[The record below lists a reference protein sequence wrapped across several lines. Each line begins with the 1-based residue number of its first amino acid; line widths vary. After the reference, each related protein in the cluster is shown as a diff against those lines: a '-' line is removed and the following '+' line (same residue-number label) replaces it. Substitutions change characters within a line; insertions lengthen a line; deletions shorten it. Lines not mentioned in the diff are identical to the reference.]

1 MSKYHKILVV
11 GAGKIGSAIVQLLAE
26 SGSYQVTAADKAHT
40 FLGKLKDLERVFTLQ
55 LDVAEPGALSHALKG
70 HDAVVSA
77 CSYDMSAIIAQAALD
92 EGCSYFDLT
101 EDVAMTGA
109 IKQIAVKAASGQVF
123 MPQCGL
129 APGFIGILAYHLA
142 GKFERLQS
150 VKMRVGALP
159 KYPSNRMMYNLTWS
173 TDGLIN
179 EYCNLCEAIESGE
192 RIDLMPLEGLEC
204 FSMDGVD
211 YEAFNTSGGLGTL
224 CETLQGRVEELT
236 YKTVRY
242 KGHQYL
248 MQFLMQDLQLGKITR
263 RPLLKQILETSIPI
277 TKQDVVLVFV
287 TVKGYRDGRLEQ
299 VTDARKLY
307 HQYRNGEHW
316 SSIQLTTAS
325 SLCAIL
331 DLHFEG
337 KLPGTG
343 FVRQE
348 DVDLVLFEANRFG
361 QAYSK
366 SSI

>member
-1 MSKYHKILVV
+1 MSKFYKVLII

-26 SGSYQVTAADKAHT
+26 SGSYRVIVADKACT
-40 FLGKLKDLERVFTLQ
+40 FLDKLNDLDNVSTLQ
-55 LDVAEPGALSHALKG
+55 LDVADTGALSSALVG
-70 HDAVVSA
+70 VDAVVSA
-77 CSYDMSAIIAQAALD
+77 CSYDMSATIAKAAME

-109 IKQIAVKAASGQVF
+109 IKEIAVNAVPGQIF

-179 EYCNLCEAIESGE
+179 EYCNLCEAIENGE
-192 RIDLMPLEGLEC
+192 RIDLVPLEGLEC
-204 FSMDGVD
+204 FSLDGID

-224 CETLQGRVEELT
+224 CDTLEGKVGELT

-248 MQFLMQDLQLGKITR
+248 MQFLMQDLQLGKSGR
-263 RPLLKQILETSIPI
+263 RPLLKQIFETSIPI
-277 TKQDVVLVFV
+277 TKQDVVLIFV

-299 VTDARKLY
+299 ITDARKLY
-307 HQYRNGEHW
+307 HQYRNDEHW

-337 KLPGTG
+337 NLPNTG

-348 DVDLVLFEANRFG
+348 DVDLEIFEANRFG
-361 QAYSK
+361 QTYSK
-366 SSI
+366 SNM